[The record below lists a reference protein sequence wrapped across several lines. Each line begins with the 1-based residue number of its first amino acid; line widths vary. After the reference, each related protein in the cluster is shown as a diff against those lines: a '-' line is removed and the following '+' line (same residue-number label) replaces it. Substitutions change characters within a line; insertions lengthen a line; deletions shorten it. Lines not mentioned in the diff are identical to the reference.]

1 LSQQLATQTANITAL
16 GDEIDDLEGEVND
29 VKDDIITINNTL
41 DNKVD
46 KDPSGK
52 IPVDELPDTVVTT
65 DILPDAIR
73 AALTTSMIESK
84 L

>member
-16 GDEIDDLEGEVND
+16 GDEIDDIEGEVND
-29 VKDDIITINNTL
+29 VKDDIITINNAL